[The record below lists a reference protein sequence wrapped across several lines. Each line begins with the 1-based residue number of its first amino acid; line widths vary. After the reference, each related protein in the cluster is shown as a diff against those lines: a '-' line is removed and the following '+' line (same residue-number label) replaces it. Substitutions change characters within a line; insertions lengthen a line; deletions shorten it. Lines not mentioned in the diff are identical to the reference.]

1 MSNQTEKLNAAGSV
15 SPDSYVV
22 DQALLHPANKTEPI
36 DIREMLM
43 KLEFTESIHNPYIEG
58 NLFVQDS
65 GNILSLLRLNGNEKL
80 ELKIQKQKQ

>member
-65 GNILSLLRLNGNEKL
+65 GNILSL
-80 ELKIQKQKQ
+80 IHI